1 MAQVSLWAK
10 NMGSVQRWVN
20 SESLGFSSLKLE
32 WDIYVQGLKHYGIYL
47 NQEEDTLAWSQDNGN
62 GQVSMKLA
70 YQSIFFLIP
79 LKMIAGGIRSYGSG
93 VLPSK
98 QDYSYGWIQQIK
110 CLLGTISR
118 KVEGLALI
126 FVSFVYLKEKVL
138 TIYLYTSP

>member
-1 MAQVSLWAK
+1 MAQASLWAK

-20 SESLGFSSLKLE
+20 SESLGLSSLKLG

-79 LKMIAGGIRSYGSG
+79 LKMIDGGIRSYGSG

-98 QDYSYGWIQQIK
+98 LYHSYGCIWQIK
-110 CLLGTISR
+110 C
-118 KVEGLALI
+118 
-126 FVSFVYLKEKVL
+126 
-138 TIYLYTSP
+138 